1 MTEQK
6 LQNTGEYEDLKPDQK
21 TFVDW
26 LCTPK
31 KYRETSTQSELAEK
45 LDVHRTTLSKWKYRP
60 DIVRIV
66 QRRKRQIAGVEDLP
80 KVLEGVV
87 ERASDPGNQKNG
99 HKDAKLFLQWLYGEE
114 FNEGTQVNIQ
124 NQQSTSKAVE
134 RIANDEKLS
143 ERAKELFRSSQRE

>member
-1 MTEQK
+1 MPQK
-6 LQNTGEYEDLKPDQK
+6 LQNTDEYEDLKPEQK
-21 TFVDW
+21 AFVDW
-26 LCTPK
+26 LCTPEE
-31 KYRETSTQSELAEK
+31 YREISTQSELSEK
-45 LDVHRTTLSKWKYRP
+45 INVHRTTLSKWKYRP

-66 QRRKRQIAGVEDLP
+66 QRRKRQVAGVEDLP

-87 ERASDPGNQKNG
+87 ERASDPGNTKNG
-99 HKDAKLFLQWLYGEE
+99 YKDAKLFLQWLYGEE

-143 ERAKELFRSSQRE
+143 KRAKQLFRSSQRE